1 MDNPMLA
8 GRLAQAALAA
18 EQLTPNFPYLLWAKW
33 HTEKQSKWRFQ
44 EFKKTIY
51 LVMFYKS
58 ICFPVFSATVH

>member
-44 EFKKTIY
+44 EFKKNYI
-51 LVMFYKS
+51 
-58 ICFPVFSATVH
+58 FSNVL